1 MSMKYEFH
9 NIYGDKDKP
18 VFNLC
23 DMILPFSVS
32 NFPLAENFFMLVG
45 TELKSSSLEESN
57 LFGLISTLRDLPIL
71 GRLLS
76 ELVSESVTLSEICCC
91 WPLGKFPNRFIA
103 CSIWTP
109 SPFETVF
116 KLFSFGILENNKSE
130 NVSFCLSDKISSVV
144 TSSLSWVKVVE
155 FDSSPIISINLVTC
169 KEGGVGDFCSLS
181 CPINAPENKRSE
193 NDSLGLSERISSK
206 IIPGFLLIVSVVVV
220 EVVVVSVVV
229 IVAVIVVVV
238 VVLVSVVVDVVIVFM
253 ALDVVLLDVVDIL
266 FDIVDEVIV
275 VVVVDVVIVD
285 IVTVV
290 VVGIVTVAVEVLE
303 IVDSGVLVSDVKLS
317 VIDPSEINQ
326 EL

>member
-1 MSMKYEFH
+1 
-9 NIYGDKDKP
+9 
-18 VFNLC
+18 
-23 DMILPFSVS
+23 MILPFSVS

-181 CPINAPENKRSE
+181 CSINAPENKRSE

-206 IIPGFLLIVSVVVV
+206 IIPGFLIIVSVVVV
-220 EVVVVSVVV
+220 EVIVVSVVV

-238 VVLVSVVVDVVIVFM
+238 VVLVSVDVVIVFM

-275 VVVVDVVIVD
+275 VVIVVVVIVD
-285 IVTVV
+285 IVMVV